1 MTAAE
6 ARTRPGWLVPTLRGY
21 RRGWLWR
28 DILAGLS
35 AGAVVVPQA
44 MAYATIANMP
54 VQVGLY
60 TCMVPM
66 FVYAMLGGSRAMS
79 TSTTSTIATLT
90 ATTLVSAGIAAGSS
104 NALGSL
110 VTLTFMVGVILLILR
125 LLKLGGIVENISQ
138 PTIIGVQIG
147 VGATVAIG
155 QLPKLLGVTAD
166 LAGKGFLRALATI
179 AETLGEVNLPTVLLS
194 AASIA
199 ALFLFKRFLPRLP
212 GPLLVVAAGILL
224 AAFTGMTD
232 AGVQLIAPVTEGL
245 PGITL
250 PKIVELGPLLGG
262 ALAIALMAFLESV
275 AVARGI
281 REQDDASIDSNR
293 ELLALSA
300 ANILGSFFTVLP
312 AAGGFSQSAVNKG
325 AGARSQLAQMVTV
338 VLAVLIAL
346 FLGPVLSLLPQATL
360 ASLVFVAV
368 VGLIKLGD
376 LFRLARISPLDFW
389 IALTTAIIGITLGL
403 LPAVTAG
410 VVITLVLV
418 LGELNKPHVRVGK
431 RRGDA
436 LAVHIDRGMY
446 TANVSANL
454 RVVYQQAVG
463 AEPRITAL
471 VLDLYRMEATSI
483 TVLDSLAELDRNLAS
498 EGIALHLAAIP
509 ERALT
514 VARRVEWYQGMEA
527 SGRTHR
533 SVHDGLRAAESA
545 AAASD

>member
-1 MTAAE
+1 VTVTE
-6 ARTRPGWLVPTLRGY
+6 PRTRPGWLVPTLHGY
-21 RRGWLWR
+21 RRKWLWR

-110 VTLTFMVGVILLILR
+110 VTLTFMVGVILLVLR

-155 QLPKLLGVTAD
+155 QLPKLLGVNAD

-179 AETLGEVNLPTVLLS
+179 AETLGEVNLPTVALS

-199 ALFLFKRFLPRLP
+199 ALFLLKRFVPRLP
-212 GPLLVVAAGILL
+212 GPLLVVTAGILL

-232 AGVQLIAPVTEGL
+232 AGVELIAPVKEGL
-245 PGITL
+245 PGVTL

-281 REQDDASIDSNR
+281 REQDDRAIDSDR

-312 AAGGFSQSAVNKG
+312 AAGGFSQSAVNKS
-325 AGARSQLAQMVTV
+325 AGARSQVAQLVTV

-376 LFRLARISPLDFW
+376 LFRLAKISPLDFW
-389 IALTTAIIGITLGL
+389 IALTTALIGITLGL
-403 LPAVTAG
+403 LPAVSAG
-410 VVITLVLV
+410 VIITLVLV
-418 LGELNKPHVRVGK
+418 LGELNKPHVRLGK

-436 LAVHIDRGMY
+436 LAIHIDRGMY

-454 RVVYQQAVG
+454 RVVYEQAVT
-463 AEPRITAL
+463 ADPPITGL

-498 EGIALHLAAIP
+498 KGITLHLAAIP
-509 ERALT
+509 ERALA
-514 VARRVEWYQGMEA
+514 VARRVEWYEGIEA

-533 SVHDGLRAAESA
+533 SVHDGLRAGA
-545 AAASD
+545 ATA

>member
-1 MTAAE
+1 
-6 ARTRPGWLVPTLRGY
+6 
-21 RRGWLWR
+21 
-28 DILAGLS
+28 
-35 AGAVVVPQA
+35 
-44 MAYATIANMP
+44 
-54 VQVGLY
+54 
-60 TCMVPM
+60 
-66 FVYAMLGGSRAMS
+66 
-79 TSTTSTIATLT
+79 
-90 ATTLVSAGIAAGSS
+90 
-104 NALGSL
+104 
-110 VTLTFMVGVILLILR
+110 
-125 LLKLGGIVENISQ
+125 
-138 PTIIGVQIG
+138 
-147 VGATVAIG
+147 
-155 QLPKLLGVTAD
+155 
-166 LAGKGFLRALATI
+166 
-179 AETLGEVNLPTVLLS
+179 
-194 AASIA
+194 
-199 ALFLFKRFLPRLP
+199 
-212 GPLLVVAAGILL
+212 
-224 AAFTGMTD
+224 
-232 AGVQLIAPVTEGL
+232 
-245 PGITL
+245 
-250 PKIVELGPLLGG
+250 
-262 ALAIALMAFLESV
+262 
-275 AVARGI
+275 
-281 REQDDASIDSNR
+281 
-293 ELLALSA
+293 
-300 ANILGSFFTVLP
+300 
-312 AAGGFSQSAVNKG
+312 
-325 AGARSQLAQMVTV
+325 MVTV

-498 EGIALHLAAIP
+498 EGITLHLAAIP

-514 VARRVEWYQGMEA
+514 VARRVEWYQGVEA
-527 SGRTHR
+527 AGRTHH
-533 SVHDGLRAAESA
+533 SVHDGLRAAET
-545 AAASD
+545 AASA

>member
-1 MTAAE
+1 MA
-6 ARTRPGWLVPTLRGY
+6 PTLQGY

-90 ATTLVSAGIAAGSS
+90 ATTLVSAGVAAGSS

-110 VTLTFMVGVILLILR
+110 VTLTFVVGVILLILR
-125 LLKLGGIVENISQ
+125 LLRLGGIVENISQ

-155 QLPKLLGVTAD
+155 QLPKLLGVSAD
-166 LAGKGFLRALATI
+166 LAGKGFLRALATL
-179 AETLGEVNLPTVLLS
+179 ATTLGEVNVPTVLLS
-194 AASIA
+194 AGSIA
-199 ALFLFKRFLPRLP
+199 ALFLFKRFVPRLP
-212 GPLLVVAAGILL
+212 GPLLVVAGGILL

-232 AGVQLIAPVTEGL
+232 AGVELIAPVKEGL

-250 PKIVELGPLLGG
+250 PKLVEFAPLLGG

-281 REQDDASIDSNR
+281 REQNDPAIDSNR

-300 ANILGSFFTVLP
+300 ANILGSLFTVLP
-312 AAGGFSQSAVNKG
+312 VAGGFSQSAVNKG
-325 AGARSQLAQMVTV
+325 AGARSQLAQLVTV

-376 LFRLARISPLDFW
+376 LFRLARISPIDFW
-389 IALTTAIIGITLGL
+389 VALTTALVGITLGL
-403 LPAVTAG
+403 LPAVTIG
-410 VVITLVLV
+410 VLITLVLV
-418 LGELNKPHVRVGK
+418 LAELNKPRVRVGK

-436 LAVHIDRGMY
+436 LAIHIDRGLY
-446 TANVSANL
+446 TANVNGNL
-454 RVVYQQAVG
+454 RVVFQEAV
-463 AEPRITAL
+463 AAQPPITAV
-471 VLDLYRMEATSI
+471 VLDLYRLEAATI
-483 TVLDSLAELDRNLAS
+483 TVVDALAELDRNLAA
-498 EGIALHLAAIP
+498 EGITLHLAALP
-509 ERALT
+509 DRALT
-514 VARRVEWYQGMEA
+514 VARRMEWFQGVEA
-527 SGRTHR
+527 SGRAHP
-533 SVHDGLRAAESA
+533 SVHDGLC
-545 AAASD
+545 AAASAPA

>member
-1 MTAAE
+1 VTVTE
-6 ARTRPGWLVPTLRGY
+6 PRTRPGWLVPTLHGY
-21 RRGWLWR
+21 RRKWLWR

-110 VTLTFMVGVILLILR
+110 VTLTFMVGVILLVLR

-155 QLPKLLGVTAD
+155 QLPKLLGVNAD

-179 AETLGEVNLPTVLLS
+179 AETLGEVNLPTVALS

-199 ALFLFKRFLPRLP
+199 ALFLLKRFVPRLP

-232 AGVQLIAPVTEGL
+232 AGVELIAPVKEGL
-245 PGITL
+245 PGVTL

-281 REQDDASIDSNR
+281 REQDDRAIDSDR

-312 AAGGFSQSAVNKG
+312 AAGGFSQSAVNKS
-325 AGARSQLAQMVTV
+325 AGARSQVAQLVTV

-376 LFRLARISPLDFW
+376 LFRLAKISPLDFW
-389 IALTTAIIGITLGL
+389 IALITALIGITLGL
-403 LPAVTAG
+403 LPAVSAG
-410 VVITLVLV
+410 VIITLVLV
-418 LGELNKPHVRVGK
+418 LGELNKPHVRLGK

-436 LAVHIDRGMY
+436 LAIHIDRGMY

-454 RVVYQQAVG
+454 RVVYEQAVT
-463 AEPRITAL
+463 ADPPITGL

-498 EGIALHLAAIP
+498 KGITLHLAAIP
-509 ERALT
+509 ERALA
-514 VARRVEWYQGMEA
+514 VARRVEWYQGIEA

-533 SVHDGLRAAESA
+533 SVHDGLRAGA
-545 AAASD
+545 ATA